1 MSAKE
6 ESCLEGMYT
15 VRWSD
20 SERDSGD
27 ESEKLRQ
34 SVREVVMVSQRS
46 CDTQSGK
53 LGRSVREVGT
63 VRVREVVTVSQRSC
77 DGQSEKL

>member
-1 MSAKE
+1 
-6 ESCLEGMYT
+6 
-15 VRWSD
+15 
-20 SERDSGD
+20 
-27 ESEKLRQ
+27 
-34 SVREVVMVSQRS
+34 MVSQRS